1 MLMSHLPLRH
11 LGSAFQKKKIKRMST
26 DCSCQ
31 IEGKLWLIE
40 GATSTEQKNSSS
52 VLRLTP
58 LTWSL
63 EIKGEKYQEKMDDRV
78 VQGGRALYKL
88 V

>member
-1 MLMSHLPLRH
+1 MLMSHLPLRC
-11 LGSAFQKKKIKRMST
+11 LGSAFQKEKIKLVSA

-31 IEGKLWLIE
+31 VEGKLWLIE
-40 GATSTEQKNSSS
+40 GAASTEQKTSSS

-63 EIKGEKYQEKMDDRV
+63 EIKGEKSREN
-78 VQGGRALYKL
+78 G
-88 V
+88 